1 MKQAMPFGTAEYRAV
16 FEVAPNGIVIV
27 DDAGRI
33 RDLNPAAERLF
44 GYAAEELLGTSVEDL
59 VPAGTRSTHRRDREA
74 YMRAPRSRPMGVG
87 MELKGRRKDGS
98 EVPVEISLSPMETAA
113 GRFVIAIV
121 RDMTER
127 MRLRAFGAGAL
138 QAAEDERLRIS
149 RELHDDTAQRLAA
162 LLMRLRL
169 ARSAPDDA
177 RREMALDE
185 LHGEILETADAVRRF
200 ARGLRPPSIED
211 IGLDAAIRMLA
222 RTVQEHQG
230 LGVEVEM
237 SSTGERARLA
247 PDAELALYRIVQEAL
262 SNVVR
267 HAEAANAR
275 VSIEDHAEK
284 MTVLI
289 EDDGRG
295 FDPAVDGA
303 SGARGLGLIGMRE
316 RARLLGGRISIDSV
330 PGAGT
335 QIRIEIPR

>member
-185 LHGEILETADAVRRF
+185 LHGEILETADAFVAAHLWDAPIEVQGHEGTRS
-200 ARGLRPPSIED
+200 ASI
-211 IGLDAAIRMLA
+211 
-222 RTVQEHQG
+222 
-230 LGVEVEM
+230 
-237 SSTGERARLA
+237 ST
-247 PDAELALYRIVQEAL
+247 
-262 SNVVR
+262 
-267 HAEAANAR
+267 
-275 VSIEDHAEK
+275 SIP
-284 MTVLI
+284 
-289 EDDGRG
+289 
-295 FDPAVDGA
+295 F
-303 SGARGLGLIGMRE
+303 
-316 RARLLGGRISIDSV
+316 
-330 PGAGT
+330 
-335 QIRIEIPR
+335 